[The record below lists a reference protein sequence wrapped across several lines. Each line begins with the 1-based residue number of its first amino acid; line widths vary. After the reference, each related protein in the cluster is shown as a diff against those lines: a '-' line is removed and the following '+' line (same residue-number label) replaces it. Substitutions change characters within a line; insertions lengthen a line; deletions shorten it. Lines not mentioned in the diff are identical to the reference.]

1 VREGEKRLNKRDVLN
16 AGHVKLLEFMGGDE
30 AVIRNARL
38 CWRSE
43 DRSNP
48 QADRNLIRHLITKGH
63 WSPFEAMVFTFKVKA
78 PIFVARQWMRHR
90 IGSFNEES
98 LRYCVAEGDFYVPD
112 GLTDPDPLTEWYD
125 VLLVIR
131 DFYERLLKE
140 GDVPKEQARAILPLG
155 IYTKFYWTVNGS
167 SLMNFLR
174 LRIDPSAQ
182 KEIRDYAEV
191 ILEMVKEV
199 APMSFSMFEALVLK

>member
-1 VREGEKRLNKRDVLN
+1 MNKQDVLN
-16 AGHVKLLEFMGGDE
+16 AGYVRLVEFMGGDE

-43 DRSNP
+43 DKSNP
-48 QADRNLIRHLITKGH
+48 QADRNLIKHLITKGH

-90 IGSFNEES
+90 IGSYNEES
-98 LRYCVAEGDFYVPD
+98 LRYCVAEREFFIPE
-112 GLTDPDPLTEWYD
+112 GLADSLEWAW
-125 VLLVIR
+125 R
-131 DFYERLLKE
+131 QNNERQFSAYELAVKA
-140 GDVPKEQARAILPLG
+140 GMPKEIARSLLPLG
-155 IYTKFYWTVNGS
+155 VYTKFYWTVNGS

-174 LRIDPSAQ
+174 LRTDPSAQ
-182 KEIRDYAEV
+182 KEIRDYAEA

-199 APMSFSMFEALVLK
+199 APMSFPAFEALVLK

>member
-1 VREGEKRLNKRDVLN
+1 MIKQDVLN
-16 AGHVKLLEFMGGDE
+16 AGYVKLLEFMGGDE

-43 DRSNP
+43 DKSNP
-48 QADRNLIRHLITKGH
+48 QADRNLIKHLITKGH

-78 PIFVARQWMRHR
+78 PIFVARQWFRHR

-98 LRYCVAEGDFYVPD
+98 LRYCVAEKEFFIPE
-112 GLTDPDPLTEWYD
+112 GLNDSLEWAWKQNNE
-125 VLLVIR
+125 R
-131 DFYERLLKE
+131 QFSAYELAVKA
-140 GDVPKEQARAILPLG
+140 GMPKEIARSLLPLG

-174 LRIDPSAQ
+174 LRTHSSAQ
-182 KEIRDYAEV
+182 KEIRDYAEA

-199 APMSFSMFEALVLK
+199 APTSFSMFEALVLK

>member
-1 VREGEKRLNKRDVLN
+1 MNKRDVLN
-16 AGHVKLLEFMGGDE
+16 AGYVKLLEFMGGDE

-43 DRSNP
+43 DKSNP
-48 QADRNLIRHLITKGH
+48 QADRNLIKHLITKGH

-90 IGSFNEES
+90 IGSYNEES
-98 LRYCVAEGDFYVPD
+98 LRYCVAEREFFIPE
-112 GLTDPDPLTEWYD
+112 GLNDSLEWAW
-125 VLLVIR
+125 R
-131 DFYERLLKE
+131 QNNERQFSAYELAVKA
-140 GDVPKEQARAILPLG
+140 GMPKEQARSLLPLG

-174 LRIDPSAQ
+174 LRTHPSAQ
-182 KEIRDYAEV
+182 KEIRDYAGA

-199 APMSFSMFEALVLK
+199 APISFSMFEALVLK

>member
-1 VREGEKRLNKRDVLN
+1 MNKRDVLN
-16 AGHVKLLEFMGGDE
+16 AGHVKLLEYMGGDE

-48 QADRNLIRHLITKGH
+48 QADRNLIKHLITKGH
-63 WSPFEAMVFTFKVKA
+63 WSPFEAMVFTFGVKA

-98 LRYCVAEGDFYVPD
+98 LRYCVAEREFFIPE
-112 GLTDPDPLTEWYD
+112 GLDDSLEWAW
-125 VLLVIR
+125 R
-131 DFYERLLKE
+131 QNNERQFSAYEMAVKA
-140 GDVPKEQARAILPLG
+140 GMPKEIARSLLPLG
-155 IYTKFYWTVNGS
+155 VYTRFYWTVNGR
-167 SLMNFLR
+167 SLMNFLK
-174 LRIDPSAQ
+174 LRTDPSAQ
-182 KEIRDYAEV
+182 KEIRDYAEA

-199 APMSFSMFEALVLK
+199 APVSFSTFEALVLK

>member
-1 VREGEKRLNKRDVLN
+1 MIKQDVLN
-16 AGHVKLLEFMGGDE
+16 AGYVKLVEYMGGDE

-43 DRSNP
+43 YRSNP
-48 QADRNLIRHLITKGH
+48 QADRNLMRHLITQGH

-78 PIFVARQWMRHR
+78 PIFVARQWFRHR

-98 LRYCVAEGDFYVPD
+98 LRYCVAKREFFIPEGLDD
-112 GLTDPDPLTEWYD
+112 SLEWAWKQNNE
-125 VLLVIR
+125 R
-131 DFYERLLKE
+131 QFSAYELAVE
-140 GDVPKEQARAILPLG
+140 AGMPKEVARSLLPLG
-155 IYTKFYWTVNGS
+155 IYTKFFWTVNGS

-174 LRIDPSAQ
+174 LRTDPSAQ
-182 KEIRDYAEV
+182 KEIREYAEA

-199 APMSFSMFEALVLK
+199 APTSFSMFEALVLK

>member
-1 VREGEKRLNKRDVLN
+1 MNKRDVLN
-16 AGHVKLLEFMGGDE
+16 AGHVKLLEYMGGDE

-48 QADRNLIRHLITKGH
+48 QADRNLIKHLITKGH
-63 WSPFEAMVFTFKVKA
+63 WSPFEAMVFTFGVKA

-98 LRYCVAEGDFYVPD
+98 LRYCVAEREFFIPE
-112 GLTDPDPLTEWYD
+112 GLDDSLEWAW
-125 VLLVIR
+125 R
-131 DFYERLLKE
+131 QNNERQFSAYEMAVKA
-140 GDVPKEQARAILPLG
+140 GMPKEIARSLLPLG
-155 IYTKFYWTVNGS
+155 VYTRFYWTVNGR
-167 SLMNFLR
+167 SLMNFLK
-174 LRIDPSAQ
+174 LRTDPSAQ
-182 KEIRDYAEV
+182 KEIRDYAEA

-199 APMSFSMFEALVLK
+199 APMSFPAFEALVLK

>member
-1 VREGEKRLNKRDVLN
+1 MNKRDVLN

-43 DRSNP
+43 DRSSP

-63 WSPFEAMVFTFKVKA
+63 WSPFEAMVFTFEVKT

-98 LRYCVAEGDFYVPD
+98 LRYCVAEREFFIPE
-112 GLTDPDPLTEWYD
+112 GLADSLEEVWKENNE
-125 VLLVIR
+125 R
-131 DFYERLLKE
+131 QFNAYEIAVE
-140 GDVPKEQARAILPLG
+140 AGMPKEIARSLLPLG
-155 IYTKFYWTVNGS
+155 VYTKFYWTVNGS

-174 LRIDPSAQ
+174 LRTDPSAQ
-182 KEIRDYAEV
+182 KEIRDYAEA

-199 APMSFSMFEALVLK
+199 APMSFPIFEALVLK

>member
-1 VREGEKRLNKRDVLN
+1 MNKRDVLN
-16 AGHVKLLEFMGGDE
+16 AGHVELLEFMGGDE

-43 DRSNP
+43 DRSSP

-63 WSPFEAMVFTFKVKA
+63 WSPFEAMVFTFEVKT

-98 LRYCVAEGDFYVPD
+98 LRYCVAEREFFIPE
-112 GLTDPDPLTEWYD
+112 GLADSLEEVWKENNE
-125 VLLVIR
+125 R
-131 DFYERLLKE
+131 QFNAYEIAVKAGMTKE
-140 GDVPKEQARAILPLG
+140 IARSLLPLG
-155 IYTKFYWTVNGS
+155 VYTKFYWTVNGS

-174 LRIDPSAQ
+174 LRTDPSAQ
-182 KEIRDYAEV
+182 KEIRDYAEA

-199 APMSFSMFEALVLK
+199 APMSFSVFEALALK

>member
-1 VREGEKRLNKRDVLN
+1 MNKRDVLN
-16 AGHVKLLEFMGGDE
+16 AGHVELLEFMGGDE

-43 DRSNP
+43 DRSSP
-48 QADRNLIRHLITKGH
+48 QADRNLIKHLIAKGH
-63 WSPFEAMVFTFKVKA
+63 WTPFEAMVFTFEVKA

-90 IGSFNEES
+90 IGSYNEES
-98 LRYCVAEGDFYVPD
+98 LRYCVAEGEFFIPEGMADS
-112 GLTDPDPLTEWYD
+112 LEWAWK
-125 VLLVIR
+125 LNNERQFIA
-131 DFYERLLKE
+131 YEMAVEAGISKE
-140 GDVPKEQARAILPLG
+140 IARSLLPLG

-174 LRIDPSAQ
+174 LRTDPSAQ
-182 KEIRDYAEV
+182 KEIRDYAEA

-199 APMSFSMFEALVLK
+199 APMSFSVFEALALK